1 MSAKHKH
8 QQIKTKTTENGM

>member
-8 QQIKTKTTENGM
+8 QQIKTKTTEHGM